1 MPLTQ
6 TCPLSRFLFAFPFVA
21 VSQIEFLISLQ
32 KRPKINQY
40 YKSLMQE
47 EVRQFVAALPDDP
60 SFEELRILLKQPEH
74 EHMLETF
81 GALPQ
86 LFVLLSH

>member
-1 MPLTQ
+1 
-6 TCPLSRFLFAFPFVA
+6 
-21 VSQIEFLISLQ
+21 
-32 KRPKINQY
+32 
-40 YKSLMQE
+40 MQE